1 MSEYSKFYAWDRR
14 CSDRGSFGMT
24 SGDSMHLGLRDYNQ
38 PYPCPN
44 GLPLDMRL
52 PGECEHWRRR
62 VEKAKRFIGEW
73 NSEQRVRSVAD
84 SITDEEILSDIEVI
98 RQWQHLQKQAPQLI
112 GSHASTQVELS

>member
-24 SGDSMHLGLRDYNQ
+24 AGDSMHLGLRDYNQ

-52 PGECEHWRRR
+52 PGECEHWRKR
-62 VEKAKRFIGEW
+62 VEKAKRDIDLFDREKKLASVVWTDADVTELAEIG
-73 NSEQRVRSVAD
+73 AM
-84 SITDEEILSDIEVI
+84 IDE
-98 RQWQHLQKQAPQLI
+98 H
-112 GSHASTQVELS
+112 